1 MDHAVANDPSKIE
14 LKALENS
21 VDEEDPLPSD
31 TIEVAYRE
39 ESCRYK
45 ISTGLGDMRLA
56 SAFDVFHSLF
66 YKWNSGIRV
75 AKGAV
80 YCPASR
86 SIR

>member
-1 MDHAVANDPSKIE
+1 MDDVVANNTPHIE
-14 LKALENS
+14 LEAHENC
-21 VDEEDPLPSD
+21 VNVEDSLPSD

-39 ESCRYK
+39 ESCRSK

-66 YKWNSGIRV
+66 YKWNSSIRV